1 MFQKK
6 KKGGKIIFPP
16 SPNAIIFVIIY
27 VCYLKNPFFICII
40 YTLFPFKLIL
50 ALSQV

>member
-16 SPNAIIFVIIY
+16 SPNAIII
-27 VCYLKNPFFICII
+27 CNNLCLLPEKSFFICII

>member
-16 SPNAIIFVIIY
+16 SPNAIIF
-27 VCYLKNPFFICII
+27 CNNLCII

>member
-16 SPNAIIFVIIY
+16 YPNAIIFVIIY
-27 VCYLKNPFFICII
+27 VCYLKNPFL
-40 YTLFPFKLIL
+40 Y
-50 ALSQV
+50 V